1 MDEPL
6 NISVTFTPERGA
18 AVAGARAFL
27 LLTGNGPV
35 QDGICLALGAAFA
48 AAALWTR
55 SATACVLAI
64 AAVEMGLVGWL
75 LRRRWVRRWIE
86 AAEGIHTFD
95 TPLTLRFTEDAIV
108 SDRGEEHV
116 SAPWSSTGTRFVLRD
131 DRILFLRGKLY
142 AGQWPAAVLDAVGA
156 DRLAARLEA
165 AGLTRIRR
173 GSVAFRLSVLLLVL
187 AGAALV
193 LGGYRAYERSPGRM
207 VRWVLDGQRGDAVG
221 SRLAW
226 VFENRFDGWSE
237 ERRMSFLL
245 RTLDG
250 VDGHAGEDFSEC
262 VVEWGVDE
270 DLIEY
275 AKGKGR
281 DVEPILRQEIVA
293 QRWTVELEADDESGR
308 WALVASNECAADPDA
323 APQRV
328 LTDIPVTTEASANIA
343 CGLAVITR
351 AGSSKWDEE
360 YLFEPAT
367 PGSTDYRLVRRR
379 SSAARE

>member
-6 NISVTFTPERGA
+6 DISVTFTPDRRD
-18 AVAGARAFL
+18 AVAAARDYL
-27 LLTGNGPV
+27 RLSGNSPV

-55 SATACVLAI
+55 SATMCVLAI

-142 AGQWPAAVLDAVGA
+142 AGQWPAAVLEAVGA
-156 DRLAARLEA
+156 DRLASRLEA
-165 AGLTRIRR
+165 AGLQRVRR
-173 GSVAFRLSVLLLVL
+173 GSGAFRLSVILLVL

-193 LGGYRAYERSPGRM
+193 LGEYRAYERSPGRL
-207 VRWVLDGQRGDAVG
+207 VRWVLDGRSEDDVG
-221 SRLAW
+221 GRLSW

-250 VDGHAGEDFSEC
+250 VDGHAWEDFSEC
-262 VVEWGVDE
+262 VVEWGVDA

-293 QRWTVELEADDESGR
+293 QRWTVALEPDDESGR
-308 WALVASNECAADPDA
+308 WALVASEKCAVDPSA
-323 APQRV
+323 ARLRV
-328 LTDIPVTTEASANIA
+328 LTGIPVTTEASAHIGF
-343 CGLAVITR
+343 GLAVVSR
-351 AGSSKWDEE
+351 AGSSTWDEV
-360 YLFEPAT
+360 YRFEPVS
-367 PGSTDYRLVRRR
+367 PGGTDYRLVRRR
-379 SSAARE
+379 